1 MSIIVGSCKKNIPNN
16 YLSANEKNLVI
27 HNLQRTIESCG
38 VHVKTIEHKMD
49 EILWLRD
56 IFVIIDNKCIIC
68 NLTTV
73 DSMSKDRSMEYFS
86 VVRHLFS
93 KYKLEYLPND
103 VKLEGGDIIEN
114 GDDIFVGIGER
125 TNEAALD
132 YIQYLF
138 PTKNVIPIRHT
149 DMHLDCVLSVI
160 SMNRILFSKRR
171 TYFEKNGYMSKYT
184 LYDIDTDSEDGY
196 GDNDKL
202 VTNFLIVGNNVIHSQ
217 RRENKKVID
226 LLKQFGYRVHIV
238 DIKDIWKE
246 GGGIR
251 CMTQWSQ
258 KMSEQIIY

>member
-1 MSIIVGSCKKNIPNN
+1 MSIIVGFCKKDIPHN

-27 HNLQRTIESCG
+27 RNLKGTIESCG
-38 VHVKTIEHKMD
+38 VHVKTVDDHKMD

-68 NLTTV
+68 NLTTM
-73 DSMSKDRSMEYFS
+73 DSMRKDRSMEYFS
-86 VVRHLFS
+86 VVRHLFA

-103 VKLEGGDIIEN
+103 VKLEGGDVIEN
-114 GDDIFVGIGER
+114 GDDIFIGIGER

-149 DMHLDCVLSVI
+149 DMHLDCVLSII
-160 SMNRILFSKRR
+160 SKNRILFSKRR
-171 TYFEKNGYMSKYT
+171 TYFEKNAYMSKYT
-184 LYDIDTDSEDGY
+184 LYDIDE
-196 GDNDKL
+196 GDEGKL
-202 VTNFLIVGNNVIHSQ
+202 VTNFLIIGNNVIHSQ

-226 LLKQFGYRVHIV
+226 LLKQFGFTVHIV
-238 DIKDIWKE
+238 DIKDLWKE

-258 KMSEQIIY
+258 KKGDQFIY